1 MVRHPTNILKFHIS
15 LPLPNPH
22 PPHYSPRLTN
32 KQTKNSPRFFFF
44 LNLPLHEYLDAAI
57 LPLFS
62 CARRKLVDVHRRSPR
77 TLPQVFYMILSF
89 SLSDFNQTIIF
100 KFSINPSFSNPFLPA
115 LLPAIL
121 NPLIELS
128 LAQSEACMPPSKK
141 NRQM

>member
-1 MVRHPTNILKFHIS
+1 
-15 LPLPNPH
+15 
-22 PPHYSPRLTN
+22 
-32 KQTKNSPRFFFF
+32 
-44 LNLPLHEYLDAAI
+44 
-57 LPLFS
+57 
-62 CARRKLVDVHRRSPR
+62 
-77 TLPQVFYMILSF
+77 MILSF